1 MDWLLVLVFLFV
13 LVLVLVLMLVLV
25 LVLALAVALAILH
38 PYQPQCIYTGQW
50 AVLRILVNTGVTNEE
65 GRLSVA
71 YPFAPDQYHFLLLLA
86 LVRSL

>member
-1 MDWLLVLVFLFV
+1 MLVFLFV

-86 LVRSL
+86 LVRGL